1 MDKIT
6 RHDIKESAATGITNL
21 LLDMHSA
28 GSTLWKMYSNV
39 IDPIAMPIA
48 KKLVQ
53 TSTEI
58 GQKVTVT
65 R

>member
-6 RHDIKESAATGITNL
+6 RHDIKESVATGITNL
-21 LLDMHSA
+21 LIDA
-28 GSTLWKMYSNV
+28 GSTFLNMYSNV
-39 IDPIAMPIA
+39 IDPIAIPIA

>member
-6 RHDIKESAATGITNL
+6 RHDIKESVATGITNL
-21 LLDMHSA
+21 LLDMHFA
-28 GSTLWKMYSNV
+28 GRTLWNMYGNA
-39 IDPIAMPIA
+39 IEPIAMPIA
-48 KKLVQ
+48 EKLVQ

-58 GQKVTVT
+58 GQKVKVT

>member
-6 RHDIKESAATGITNL
+6 RHDIKESVATGITNL

-28 GSTLWKMYSNV
+28 GSTLWQMYSKA
-39 IDPIAMPIA
+39 IDPIARPIA
-48 KKLVQ
+48 IKLVQ